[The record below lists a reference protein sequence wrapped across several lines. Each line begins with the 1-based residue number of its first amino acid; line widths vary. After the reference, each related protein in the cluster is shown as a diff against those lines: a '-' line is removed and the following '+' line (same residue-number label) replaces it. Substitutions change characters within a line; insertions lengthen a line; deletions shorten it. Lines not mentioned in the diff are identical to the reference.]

1 MPVLRK
7 YAGFCP
13 MICQNVPHWKSFAS
27 PLSGRRNNSAKHG
40 NSIGSQVTRL
50 ADEFTR
56 QDLIELR
63 QRLSMDVS
71 NKALSRQLSAWKSRQ
86 LIEETPD
93 GKYKNLKR

>member
-1 MPVLRK
+1 MHSLFFVLGDLIQKESAAEER
-7 YAGFCP
+7 ASIERTPGP
-13 MICQNVPHWKSFAS
+13 QNLLTK
-27 PLSGRRNNSAKHG
+27 
-40 NSIGSQVTRL
+40 L